1 MEDYIHG
8 KGESEKGSP
17 FLKFTRKGDKMRLL
31 ENEDG
36 RSVILTEKQMGHT
49 LANFYRCVAKE
60 AGHEETEE
68 TMYDCT
74 KILVAP
80 DVQDA
85 IIQAYQEKWPDAPMD
100 AIIIRLAMS
109 GPKVRDNLRCGE
121 VMIQKGFI
129 FMRNDR

>member
-1 MEDYIHG
+1 
-8 KGESEKGSP
+8 
-17 FLKFTRKGDKMRLL
+17 MRLS
-31 ENEDG
+31 ENETG
-36 RSVILTEKQMGHT
+36 RSVVLTAKQMGHT
-49 LANFYRCVAKE
+49 LVDFYRCVAQE
-60 AGHEETEE
+60 AGYEETEG

-121 VMIQKGFI
+121 VMLQKGFI
-129 FMRNDR
+129 SMRNDR

>member
-1 MEDYIHG
+1 
-8 KGESEKGSP
+8 
-17 FLKFTRKGDKMRLL
+17 MRLF

-49 LANFYRCVAKE
+49 LADFYRCVAKE

-85 IIQAYQEKWPDAPMD
+85 IIQAYQKKWPGAPMD
-100 AIIIRLAMS
+100 AIVIRLAIS

-129 FMRNDR
+129 SIDRKSVV

>member
-17 FLKFTRKGDKMRLL
+17 FLKFTRKGDKMRIL
-31 ENEDG
+31 ENEDV

-49 LANFYRCVAKE
+49 LADFYRCVAKE

-85 IIQAYQEKWPDAPMD
+85 IIQAYQKNGRMHRWMP
-100 AIIIRLAMS
+100 L
-109 GPKVRDNLRCGE
+109 L
-121 VMIQKGFI
+121 
-129 FMRNDR
+129 